1 MVPCGKIQEKYRF
14 PDKKTR
20 AIETLL
26 SIIAIHSIGAADMA
40 AQIAI
45 MYDASGD
52 DDSIDITIGT
62 SRDND
67 TGNDIGLAAN
77 AVKLMMICTKKQLL
91 PRMLARGTV
100 NREWHPFDIA
110 VSSQ

>member
-1 MVPCGKIQEKYRF
+1 MVPYGKIQEKYRF
-14 PDKKTR
+14 PDKKAR
-20 AIETLL
+20 AIETLQ
-26 SIIAIHSIGAADMA
+26 STISIHSRGAADMA

-52 DDSIDITIGT
+52 NDSIDITIGT
-62 SRDND
+62 SMDND

-91 PRMLARGTV
+91 PRMLVSETV
-100 NREWHPFDIA
+100 NRQWHPYDIA
-110 VSSQ
+110 GSN

>member
-1 MVPCGKIQEKYRF
+1 MVQHGKIQEKYRF
-14 PDKKTR
+14 SGEKFR
-20 AIETLL
+20 AIETLQ
-26 SIIAIHSIGAADMA
+26 SIISIHSMGAADMA

-52 DDSIDITIGT
+52 DNSIDITIGT

-77 AVKLMMICTKKQLL
+77 AVKLMMILTKKQLL
-91 PRMLARGTV
+91 PRMLVSETV
-100 NREWHPFDIA
+100 NRQWHPYDI
-110 VSSQ
+110 SSSNR

>member
-1 MVPCGKIQEKYRF
+1 
-14 PDKKTR
+14 
-20 AIETLL
+20 
-26 SIIAIHSIGAADMA
+26 MA

-67 TGNDIGLAAN
+67 TGNDIGLATN

-91 PRMLARGTV
+91 PRMLASETV
-100 NREWHPFDIA
+100 NREWHPSDIA
-110 VSSQ
+110 VSGRLCRQCQTATKNGNPPSVVDRLARVPDI

>member
-1 MVPCGKIQEKYRF
+1 
-14 PDKKTR
+14 
-20 AIETLL
+20 
-26 SIIAIHSIGAADMA
+26 MA

-91 PRMLARGTV
+91 PRMLASGTV

-110 VSSQ
+110 VSDQ

>member
-1 MVPCGKIQEKYRF
+1 MEKYKKNTDF
-14 PDKKTR
+14 PARIR
-20 AIETLL
+20 AIETFQP
-26 SIIAIHSIGAADMA
+26 IITIYSRGAADMA

-67 TGNDIGLAAN
+67 TGNDIGLATN

-91 PRMLARGTV
+91 PRVRASETV
-100 NREWHPFDIA
+100 NREWHPSDIA
-110 VSSQ
+110 VSGQ